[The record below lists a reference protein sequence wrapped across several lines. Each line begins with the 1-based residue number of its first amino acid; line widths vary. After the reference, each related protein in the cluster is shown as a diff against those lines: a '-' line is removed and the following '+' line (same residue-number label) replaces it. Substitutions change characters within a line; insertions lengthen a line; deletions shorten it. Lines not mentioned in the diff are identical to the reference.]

1 MGCEVSSPYHTLYM
15 GYIIS
20 ILITGSL
27 EDHGCAAD
35 AVMLRERWG
44 VIVTFC
50 STVWLGWMVPAV

>member
-1 MGCEVSSPYHTLYM
+1 MWGSVPNLCL

-27 EDHGCAAD
+27 DDHGCAAD
-35 AVMLRERWG
+35 AVMLWEGCG

-50 STVWLGWMVPAV
+50 STMWLGWMVPAV